1 MSELAQPGAKSNV
14 LACLTGNLVGAT
26 PMFFATFGIFLVPI
40 ADTFGWSRTAV
51 GVVFL
56 IFSLCGLVAYPVVGR
71 IADRVG
77 VRRIVLIGN
86 PLFALAMASLAWL
99 QPVSWLFYLQFVVLG
114 IVAAIPGNVL
124 YAKVVA
130 NWFSRQRG
138 VMFGV
143 TAGIGNGGG
152 ATVMPIV
159 TIALMSQFGWRGAF
173 VGLAIVM
180 VGLGWPMFWLFLRD
194 RPAEPVAQAAVP
206 SAPLEGVD
214 LSRAARTPTF
224 AILLLAIGLGAG
236 GGSAVFSHVVP
247 ILTDRGFSPETAT
260 GVLSAFALTC
270 VVWQVL
276 LGFGLDRVQ
285 SPKLAA
291 PLFLCAIVGVLL
303 MIHAESL
310 PLIVIGAM
318 LAGIGLG
325 TEYAILPYWVPR
337 YFGRKAYGAIYGA
350 VYGSITLVMG
360 IAPVIMDVVFDRVH
374 SYNPALYGV
383 CAALFGGSLL
393 VLALKPYAYD
403 RDGRPVTARHWP
415 HGAGTP
421 AVP

>member
-1 MSELAQPGAKSNV
+1 MSELRSPGARSVV

-40 ADTFGWSRTAV
+40 ADSFGWSRTAV

-71 IADRVG
+71 LADRIG

-86 PLFALAMASLAWL
+86 PLFALALASLALL

-130 NWFSRQRG
+130 NWFSRRRG

-152 ATVMPIV
+152 ATIMPIV
-159 TIALMSQFGWRGAF
+159 TIALMSQYGWRGAF
-173 VGLAIVM
+173 LGLAVVM

-194 RPAEPVAQAAVP
+194 RPAQGPESIAAPVT
-206 SAPLEGVD
+206 SAPLEGVE

-291 PLFLCAIVGVLL
+291 PLFLCAIGGVLL

-310 PLIVIGAM
+310 PLIVVGAM

-360 IAPVIMDVVFDRVH
+360 IAPVIMDVVFDSVH

-403 RDGRPVTARHWP
+403 RDGRPVRP
-415 HGAGTP
+415 DVLPGTSPMP
-421 AVP
+421 A